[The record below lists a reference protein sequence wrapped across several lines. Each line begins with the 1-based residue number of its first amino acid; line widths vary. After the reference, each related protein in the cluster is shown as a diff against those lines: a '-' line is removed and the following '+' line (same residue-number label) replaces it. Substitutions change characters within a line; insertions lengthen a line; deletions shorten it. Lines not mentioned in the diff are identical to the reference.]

1 MKVTKQQL
9 KQIIKEE
16 LENQILE
23 EDLNQEVQKLVKL
36 RDAGILDEK
45 EFQQRKKELFAQ
57 AQGQPQQP
65 DPLSSGPTVTQGV
78 GDPKAPAPAA
88 VDPSDPLSG
97 PTTTQAVDYAE
108 QLKIVANTLQVML
121 AKIKEIV

>member
-23 EDLNQEVQKLVKL
+23 EDLNQELQKLVKL
-36 RDAGILDEK
+36 RDQGIIDEK
-45 EFQQRKKELFAQ
+45 EFQQYKKKLL

-65 DPLSSGPTVTQGV
+65 DPLSIGPTVTQGV

-88 VDPSDPLSG
+88 ADPSDPLSG
-97 PTTTQAVDYAE
+97 GPTITQAVDYAE
-108 QLKIVANTLQVML
+108 QLKIVADTLQVML